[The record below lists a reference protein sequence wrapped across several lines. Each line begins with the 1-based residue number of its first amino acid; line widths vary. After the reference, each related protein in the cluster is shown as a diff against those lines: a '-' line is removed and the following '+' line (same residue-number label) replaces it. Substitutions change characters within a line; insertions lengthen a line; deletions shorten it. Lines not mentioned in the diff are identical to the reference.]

1 MAFRFGIGKSALK
14 GFGFSKWG
22 VSGSLFA
29 AFAVIAGMAIV
40 ISAGAG
46 MVLGHLGETMVEL
59 SGRDIPRLAA
69 SLQLSAQS
77 ASLASQGPALLAS
90 RNEETLSE
98 RAKKIKEIQTI
109 VVAKLAEV
117 AMLGAD
123 KAKLDSLVAGE
134 LSYGHS
140 GGVVQDKA
148 DFVGVIAS
156 KKTIY
161 KSIEL
166 SKQTVAVVG
175 NNAIVRHA
183 WESESG
189 TGDGKWNVSKIGILQ
204 VWQKQGA
211 DWKLLAR
218 QAYKV

>member
-1 MAFRFGIGKSALK
+1 MRFSRRRLA
-14 GFGFSKWG
+14 
-22 VSGSLFA
+22 
-29 AFAVIAGMAIV
+29 IAGAL
-40 ISAGAG
+40 A
-46 MVLGHLGETMVEL
+46 LGTTSLLG
-59 SGRDIPRLAA
+59 
-69 SLQLSAQS
+69 
-77 ASLASQGPALLAS
+77 GPAAVAESADEAS
-90 RNEETLSE
+90 
-98 RAKKIKEIQTI
+98 
-109 VVAKLAEV
+109 VAQAIEALRK
-117 AMLGAD
+117 AMLDAD
-123 KAKLDSLVAGE
+123 RGRLEELVADQ

-140 GGVVQDKA
+140 SGRVETKA
-148 DFVGVIAS
+148 QYIDVIAS

-204 VWQKQGA
+204 VWLKQGS